1 MSYRDPVTK
10 KPRVKTVQKIEGLP
24 IAERAKV
31 IYDNGGA
38 KHLTPEEWHVLNSE
52 GLLSKEKPG
61 FEVGDVYRGG
71 GLAVALKHMKQS
83 GMFTVLDKHL
93 SRRSSQIM
101 QELIIH
107 QMVYPNS
114 KVKFCKQRESSL
126 MYLLGGK
133 RSFKEDTVY
142 GAMDELEKK
151 FMDIK
156 KSLYGKLPTTTNKLL
171 LYDLS
176 NSYFTGTKAE
186 LGGRGDSKEKR
197 HDRYI
202 VTYGLVVNQDNMPLD
217 IQIWKGGTADA
228 KTVLKTFSNWKEYY
242 NASTAIWV
250 ADRSM
255 SGEPTIDE
263 VKQLG
268 LNYITGLPG
277 QAQQALLMIEHA
289 HQPELFDQQGI
300 VSINQNGARYILC
313 RHQSKGYR
321 KEIQAANHR
330 RKIYEKLKEI
340 QNSPQNK
347 DDKKL
352 YHRAMKVLEKYQ
364 QKNIWNIWIETI
376 EVKKQKRYRLM
387 FTLDRKASVV
397 QDKIGHYY
405 LLQTDL
411 DKNHMDD
418 TMVVNSYRDLI
429 KVERNFRDIKTHIE
443 VRPMRHWRQARIK
456 AHIYLC
462 YLSLWLL
469 KYIEHAWRIKGLQ
482 SEVQPKLTQ
491 WDLDFHL
498 CEKVDNKGNMLE
510 AKWSSGNRARATIAE
525 MKIYDE
531 SDSITI

>member
-1 MSYRDPVTK
+1 MSYRDPITK

-71 GLAVALKHMKQS
+71 GLAVALKHLKKS

-101 QELIIH
+101 QELVIH

-142 GAMDELEKK
+142 GAMDELERK

-217 IQIWKGGTADA
+217 IQIWKGGTADS

-300 VSINQNGARYILC
+300 VSINQNGTRYILC

-429 KVERNFRDIKTHIE
+429 KVERNFRNIKTHIE